1 MNVRNIITF
10 LTLLFLPAVAFAV
23 GDDAENAQTVLQS
36 ALIKLILIIGFLV
49 GLGTVIWAAY
59 HLTLMSEQGQKNGK
73 TKPVIG
79 LIFGAVMMNATAS
92 LGVLGNT
99 YFDVGEACYIISDGR
114 VDDSC
119 MSDATSGLTGELKAR
134 ISKLSGDSTA
144 QSFITHIKIIIGIF
158 QTIGLTYFLI
168 GAYGMKQ
175 VADGS
180 SKDGGYG
187 KPIITMLAAALI
199 FDIPHTAQM
208 AIDTLEKIGINF

>member
-1 MNVRNIITF
+1 MNVRNVITF
-10 LTLLFLPAVAFAV
+10 LTLLFLPIVAFAD
-23 GDDAENAQTVLQS
+23 GDSQTAQTVLQS
-36 ALIKLILIIGFLV
+36 AIIDLVLIIGFLV
-49 GLGTVIWAAY
+49 GLGVMVWGGY
-59 HLTLMSEQGQKNGK
+59 QLVLMNEQGQKNGK
-73 TKPVIG
+73 SRPIMG
-79 LIFGAVMMNATAS
+79 LIVGAIMMNATAS

-99 YFDVGEACYIISDGR
+99 YFDVSEACYIISGGK

-134 ISKLSGDSTA
+134 IAKLSSDSTA
-144 QSFITHIKIIIGIF
+144 QKFLTHIKIIIGIF

-168 GAYGMKQ
+168 GAYGIKQ

-180 SKDGGYG
+180 SRDNGYG
-187 KPIITMLAAALI
+187 KPIITMLASALI